1 MNKCVFLDRDGTINV
16 DKGYLYL
23 PSDLDFI
30 SGVPKALKM
39 IKNKG
44 FMLIVVSN
52 QSGIN
57 RGKYTVNDVEIFHNE
72 MNKQL
77 IARGSTAIDA
87 FYICPHFNQNCD
99 CRKPLPGMIIS
110 AAKDY
115 NIDLTLSYM
124 IGDKETDVLAGQN
137 AGLKKSYRVDANHSL
152 LFYAKLIC
160 RWL

>member
-1 MNKCVFLDRDGTINV
+1 
-16 DKGYLYL
+16 
-23 PSDLDFI
+23 
-30 SGVPKALKM
+30 
-39 IKNKG
+39 
-44 FMLIVVSN
+44 
-52 QSGIN
+52 
-57 RGKYTVNDVEIFHNE
+57 
-72 MNKQL
+72 
-77 IARGSTAIDA
+77 
-87 FYICPHFNQNCD
+87 
-99 CRKPLPGMIIS
+99 MIIS

>member
-23 PSDLDFI
+23 PSDLEFI
-30 SGVPKALKM
+30 LGVPEALKM

-44 FMLIVVSN
+44 YMLIVVSN

-77 IARGSTAIDA
+77 IALGSTVIDA
-87 FYICPHFNQNCD
+87 FYICPHLNQNCD

-110 AAKDY
+110 ATKDY
-115 NIDLTLSYM
+115 NIDLALSYM
-124 IGDKETDVLAGQN
+124 IGNKETDVLAGQI
-137 AGLKKSYRVDANHSL
+137 AGLKKSYRVDANHNL
-152 LFYAKLIC
+152 LFYTKLIC
-160 RWL
+160 K